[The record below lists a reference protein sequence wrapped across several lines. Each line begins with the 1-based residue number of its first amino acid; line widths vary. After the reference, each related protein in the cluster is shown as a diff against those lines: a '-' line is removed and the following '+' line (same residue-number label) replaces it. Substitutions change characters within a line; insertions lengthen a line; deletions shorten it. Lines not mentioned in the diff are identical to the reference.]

1 MPSTLGLEGPRM
13 GIPPS
18 CSTCRSGGEVR
29 GIDNRWLG
37 PQLSTKRSRRMPQFF
52 GLRGLGTPA
61 NDIAIQLP
69 ALIAGNE
76 WEAISSLLAGLSPEE
91 LQAVS
96 DRAIALYDV
105 PPETMTAII
114 STLGKTEVI
123 EVTGKAPAIIRLVPR
138 WVWAALALGGIATGF
153 AIYQRRSR

>member
-52 GLRGLGTPA
+52 GLGTPA

-76 WEAISSLLAGLSPEE
+76 WETISSLLAGLSPEE

-123 EVTGKAPAIIRLVPR
+123 EVSGKAPAIIRLIP
-138 WVWAALALGGIATGF
+138 WWAWAALAVGGVGTGIF
-153 AIYQRRSR
+153 IYQRRKR

>member
-29 GIDNRWLG
+29 GIDSRWLG

-76 WEAISSLLAGLSPEE
+76 WESISSLLAGLSPEE

-96 DRAIALYDV
+96 DRAIALHDV
-105 PPETMTAII
+105 PPETMAAII
-114 STLGKTEVI
+114 ATLGKTEVI
-123 EVTGKAPAIIRLVPR
+123 EVSGKAPAIIRLIPLWA
-138 WVWAALALGGIATGF
+138 WVLLGVGGIATGIF
-153 AIYQRRSR
+153 IYQRRKA

>member
-52 GLRGLGTPA
+52 GLGTPA

-96 DRAIALYDV
+96 DRAIALHDV
-105 PPETMTAII
+105 PSETMAAII
-114 STLGKTEVI
+114 ATLGKTEVI
-123 EVTGKAPAIIRLVPR
+123 EVSGKAPAILRLIPR
-138 WVWAALALGGIATGF
+138 WVWAALTVGGVGAGIF
-153 AIYQRRSR
+153 IYQKRKAAL